1 MTGAAARLCDG
12 RRRAICLDLS
22 PLASFIA
29 YCVNSCMPGSSFQT
43 QAELI
48 IKDAKEKY
56 GWMFQTKHSNGSFGE
71 INYVLWSNSYYCCN
85 CGTEIIFWESAVDK
99 AGGKIMDV
107 FQCPD
112 CGVRV
117 KKSDLDKVNEIRYDN
132 ITRSNLNETKR
143 VPVLINYSYQGKRY
157 EKKPD
162 GYDLDILDKIIRSE
176 PSSWIPLDKTYAGD
190 ELSRCYRDG
199 IEYFFQ
205 YYTKRT
211 LLVLSHIKSLVKDI
225 PIFNYLITKLAFQ
238 TTIMYRYT
246 YMNGCWGAGGGPM
259 SGTLYVPSLFK
270 ELNVFGQL
278 DGLTNA
284 RNKIEINDNANNVL
298 ISTQSVLDLSL
309 LREGSID
316 YIFTDPPFGKNF
328 MYSEMNRISEMWLK
342 VHTNSQDECIISNSQ
357 KKDFLAYQN
366 LMQGAFQ
373 QYFRLLKPNKWM
385 SVEFSNTSAMVWAC
399 IQNAIQ
405 NAGFVIANISALDK
419 KKESFKAVTTTTA
432 VKQDL
437 VITCF
442 KPSDEM
448 TNLFESSENTS
459 LNVWDFVEE
468 LLEHLPVHMQKEHTT
483 TAVVERSPK
492 ILYDRMIAYYVQHNY
507 PVPMNAAEFQK
518 GLRDHFVERDGMYF
532 TATQVVEYED
542 KKSKTSDFQAPSL
555 FVSSE
560 ADGITWIKNELKDHE
575 QTYSELQPKW
585 MQAMV
590 AGKKGDQIPELM
602 QILEENFIKNEA
614 GVWHNP
620 DPENEADLER
630 VRTRKLLHE
639 FAIYVETAQ
648 KPKAKIKEARLE
660 ALRCGFKQCYK
671 DRDFATIMAVSSKL
685 PESLLTEDEVL
696 LQYYDIASMRV

>member
-1 MTGAAARLCDG
+1 MIKAWETHFDTL
-12 RRRAICLDLS
+12 L
-22 PLASFIA
+22 
-29 YCVNSCMPGSSFQT
+29 NQT
-43 QAELI
+43 VSQ
-48 IKDAKEKY
+48 
-56 GWMFQTKHSNGSFGE
+56 N
-71 INYVLWSNSYYCCN
+71 
-85 CGTEIIFWESAVDK
+85 
-99 AGGKIMDV
+99 
-107 FQCPD
+107 
-112 CGVRV
+112 
-117 KKSDLDKVNEIRYDN
+117 
-132 ITRSNLNETKR
+132 KR
-143 VPVLINYSYQGKRY
+143 VPVRVNYTGVGKRN
-157 EKKPD
+157 EKNFDTFDAELQRKIDQISIANLSTSQLND
-162 GYDLDILDKIIRSE
+162 GFNTSQPIRSNGV
-176 PSSWIPLDKTYAGD
+176 THTHH
-190 ELSRCYRDG
+190 
-199 IEYFFQ
+199 F
-205 YYTKRT
+205 YTHRT
-211 LLVLSHIKSLVKDI
+211 LLFLHRV
-225 PIFNYLITKLAFQ
+225 FELIGDDTFLKTWFTSTLQRTTKCYKFTLDRKFGIL
-238 TTIMYRYT
+238 T
-246 YMNGCWGAGGGPM
+246 
-259 SGTLYVPSLFK
+259 GTLYIPSLDV
-270 ELNVFGQL
+270 ELNPINIF
-278 DGLTNA
+278 
-284 RNKIEINDNANNVL
+284 RRKINDFSATTYMCRGNSVISINSATSVNNL
-298 ISTQSVLDLSL
+298 AES
-309 LREGSID
+309 SID
-316 YIFTDPPFGKNF
+316 YIFTDPPFGANI
-328 MYSEMNRISEMWLK
+328 MYSELSSIWEGWLS
-342 VHTNSQDECIISNSQ
+342 VSTNTKEEAIINNVQ
-357 KKDFLAYQN
+357 NKTLFEYQN
-366 LMQGAFQ
+366 LMNRSFKE
-373 QYFRLLKPNKWM
+373 YYRVLKPGKWLTI
-385 SVEFSNTSAMVWAC
+385 EFSNTSASVWNS
-399 IQNAIQ
+399 IQNALQGVGFIVV
-405 NAGFVIANISALDK
+405 NVAGLDK
-419 KKESFKAVTTTTA
+419 KQGSFKAVTTTTA

-468 LLEHLPVHMQKEHTT
+468 LLEHLPVHMQREHTT

-518 GLRDHFVERDGMYF
+518 GLREHFVERDGMYF

-671 DRDFATIMAVSSKL
+671 DKDFATIMAVSSKL